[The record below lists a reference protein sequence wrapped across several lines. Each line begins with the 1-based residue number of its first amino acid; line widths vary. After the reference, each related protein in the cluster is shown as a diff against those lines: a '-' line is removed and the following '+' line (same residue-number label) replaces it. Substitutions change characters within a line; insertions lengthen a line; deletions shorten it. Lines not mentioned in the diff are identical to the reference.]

1 MEGLKEFLTPTRFSL
16 FGYMVAIVYFFAGVV
31 FVGITSKL
39 RLNERKTFLCDFS
52 GAQPADKLF
61 LQAQCFDKYEQ
72 HYNSPL
78 PLYVFVL
85 LNFATVIVVCLVY
98 SWCCVKSRV
107 DKLQAAVIPD
117 AENPRPRPR
126 VETRCIFFFYFLH
139 LVARLSL
146 GIIFAMLQN
155 FVFYSGG
162 FQVAFVCISGKI
174 SAQPHPTLCIQFLNR
189 ENNDKNNT
197 FPLGKQICFT
207 IVWGCAETLPHFLPE
222 TGIIECHRERFVL
235 KKRTYNI
242 LSQLRCV

>member
-1 MEGLKEFLTPTRFSL
+1 MIVKQIFTVPMEGLKEFLTPTRFSL
-16 FGYMVAIVYFFAGVV
+16 FGYIVAIVYFFAGVV

-39 RLNERKTFLCDFS
+39 RLNERRTFLCDFS

-126 VETRCIFFFYFLH
+126 VETRCIF
-139 LVARLSL
+139 S
-146 GIIFAMLQN
+146 
-155 FVFYSGG
+155 
-162 FQVAFVCISGKI
+162 CISFI
-174 SAQPHPTLCIQFLNR
+174 SSHDCRWGSFSRCCKTSCFIQAAFKSHSSAFR
-189 ENNDKNNT
+189 
-197 FPLGKQICFT
+197 
-207 IVWGCAETLPHFLPE
+207 
-222 TGIIECHRERFVL
+222 
-235 KKRTYNI
+235 
-242 LSQLRCV
+242 